1 MSTGLEA
8 VAQAMV
14 AGAKGLLA
22 ADETPRTLTRRLEAL
37 NIASTPESRRAYRE
51 MLFTTP
57 GIAQFISAVIL
68 QDETIR
74 QQSADGVP
82 LVNGLA
88 EQGIIPGIKVD
99 LGARPLAGSPD
110 ELVTEGLDGLRDRLA
125 AYRQMGAH
133 FAKWRAVL
141 VIEDGLPTAA
151 SVHANAHALGRYAAL
166 CQEQELV
173 PIVEPEVL
181 MDGPHPIE
189 RCQEVTELVLQAV
202 FDELA
207 EQHVALEQ
215 LVLKPNMVLAG
226 QDASRQASVEEVA
239 LATLRTL
246 RRRVPP
252 AVPGI
257 VFLSGG
263 QGAVLATQHLD
274 AIKRLAGPSPWKLSF
289 AFARA
294 LQDEALAAWGGLQDD
309 VPAGQGAF
317 LHRARCASAAVQ
329 GRYEA
334 AMERE
339 TALA

>member
-110 ELVTEGLDGLRDRLA
+110 ELVTEGLDGLR
-125 AYRQMGAH
+125 
-133 FAKWRAVL
+133 
-141 VIEDGLPTAA
+141 
-151 SVHANAHALGRYAAL
+151 
-166 CQEQELV
+166 
-173 PIVEPEVL
+173 
-181 MDGPHPIE
+181 
-189 RCQEVTELVLQAV
+189 
-202 FDELA
+202 
-207 EQHVALEQ
+207 
-215 LVLKPNMVLAG
+215 
-226 QDASRQASVEEVA
+226 
-239 LATLRTL
+239 
-246 RRRVPP
+246 
-252 AVPGI
+252 
-257 VFLSGG
+257 
-263 QGAVLATQHLD
+263 
-274 AIKRLAGPSPWKLSF
+274 
-289 AFARA
+289 
-294 LQDEALAAWGGLQDD
+294 
-309 VPAGQGAF
+309 
-317 LHRARCASAAVQ
+317 
-329 GRYEA
+329 
-334 AMERE
+334 
-339 TALA
+339 